1 MIRRGET
8 SEEANDAWITFTLGA
23 RAPRLRRPTTP
34 DDARR
39 GRVRVEKMDRTT
51 RALVY
56 GDAPFAFA
64 GARERVG
71 RLNDAAMCAAW
82 RRVGD
87 ATRSVSAS
95 ASASDGGR
103 RATSGGG
110 LGTFAA
116 SAVNENASMKFAKD
130 VFAGTCG
137 GITVTLLGHPF
148 DTVKVLLQT
157 QSSKNPVYSGA
168 VDAASKVIKAEGVG
182 GLYRG
187 VTSPLAGQMFFR
199 ATLFFAY
206 ARAKE
211 FVGVSPEDPLSY
223 AKAGALAWLAGTF
236 FESPIDLYKSQ
247 WQCQLIKAKADP
259 AYKSPYNSV
268 LDVVKESWKHNGIRG
283 PYQAFHA
290 TMARNLPAGAVY
302 FGVFENAKNA
312 FAKMNDDG
320 KATNAQIIASG
331 GIGGFF
337 YWSLFYPIDVIKSA
351 LMTDA
356 VNPAQRKFS
365 GFFDAAGKLYTSGGV
380 RAFYRGLVPCLLRA
394 SPANAGMLFTV
405 DYIRRIID

>member
-1 MIRRGET
+1 ME
-8 SEEANDAWITFTLGA
+8 D
-23 RAPRLRRPTTP
+23 
-34 DDARR
+34 DDARALIYGLRPFAPSAALRRRRDDARLDDDGTATRWNARAEATRARARAMTR
-39 GRVRVEKMDRTT
+39 GRN
-51 RALVY
+51 
-56 GDAPFAFA
+56 
-64 GARERVG
+64 GA
-71 RLNDAAMCAAW
+71 
-82 RRVGD
+82 
-87 ATRSVSAS
+87 
-95 ASASDGGR
+95 
-103 RATSGGG
+103 
-110 LGTFAA
+110 FAA
-116 SAVNENASMKFAKD
+116 SASEGEAAGMKFAKD

-187 VTSPLAGQMFFR
+187 VMSPLAGQMFFR

-211 FVGVSPEDPLSY
+211 FVGTSPEDPLSY
-223 AKAGALAWLAGTF
+223 AKAGAMAWMAGTF

-247 WQCQLIKAKADP
+247 WQCQLVKAKADP
-259 AYKSPYNSV
+259 AYKSPYGSV
-268 LDVVKESWKHNGIRG
+268 VDVVKESWKYNGVRG

-302 FGVFENAKNA
+302 FGVFENVKNS
-312 FAKMNDDG
+312 FAKTNEDG
-320 KATNAQIIASG
+320 KATNGQIILSG

-356 VNPAQRKFS
+356 VNPAKRKFT
-365 GFFDAAGKLYTSGGV
+365 GFFDAASKLYASGGV
-380 RAFYRGLVPCLLRA
+380 KAFYRGLVPCLLRA

>member
-1 MIRRGET
+1 MGVLFESSLARYIWTRTGLLTAR
-8 SEEANDAWITFTLGA
+8 GA
-23 RAPRLRRPTTP
+23 RLSPRRRRTN
-34 DDARR
+34 DRKRAR
-39 GRVRVEKMDRTT
+39 VVEKMDRTT

-71 RLNDAAMCAAW
+71 RLNEAAMCAALQ
-82 RRVGD
+82 RVGD
-87 ATRSVSAS
+87 ATRSAS

-103 RATSGGG
+103 GRRATSGVG
-110 LGTFAA
+110 GTFAA

-302 FGVFENAKNA
+302 FGVFENAKNT

-320 KATNAQIIASG
+320 KATNAQIIAAG

>member
-1 MIRRGET
+1 MIFTESQRLAKAFR
-8 SEEANDAWITFTLGA
+8 DAMVD
-23 RAPRLRRPTTP
+23 RPTHP
-34 DDARR
+34 M
-39 GRVRVEKMDRTT
+39 GRARVERGVV
-51 RALVY
+51 A
-56 GDAPFAFA
+56 APFSA
-64 GARERVG
+64 
-71 RLNDAAMCAAW
+71 
-82 RRVGD
+82 
-87 ATRSVSAS
+87 AS
-95 ASASDGGR
+95 ASE
-103 RATSGGG
+103 
-110 LGTFAA
+110 A
-116 SAVNENASMKFAKD
+116 SAGIKFAKD

-168 VDAASKVIKAEGVG
+168 VDAASKVIKAEGVK

-199 ATLFFAY
+199 ATLFFSY

-211 FVGVSPEDPLSY
+211 FVGVSPDDPLSY
-223 AKAGALAWLAGTF
+223 AKAGALAWFAGTF

-259 AYKSPYNSV
+259 KYVSPYKSV
-268 LDVVKESWKHNGIRG
+268 VDVVKESWRCSGIRG

-302 FGVFENAKNA
+302 FGVFENTKNA
-312 FAKMNDDG
+312 FAKTNADG
-320 KATNAQIIASG
+320 KPTNAQIIMSG
-331 GIGGFF
+331 GIGGLF

-356 VNPAQRKFS
+356 VDPAKRKFK
-365 GFFDAAGKLYTSGGV
+365 GFTDAATKIYTSGGV
-380 RAFYRGLVPCLLRA
+380 RAFYRGLFPCLLRA

-405 DYIRRIID
+405 DYVRRLID

>member
-1 MIRRGET
+1 MRSET
-8 SEEANDAWITFTLGA
+8 RDIIYGFSPFAPLAFA
-23 RAPRLRRPTTP
+23 RDVARVGRP
-34 DDARR
+34 
-39 GRVRVEKMDRTT
+39 RVEKMTT
-51 RALVY
+51 
-56 GDAPFAFA
+56 FASR
-64 GARERVG
+64 GARETLSDRFG
-71 RLNDAAMCAAW
+71 LRAFASARA
-82 RRVGD
+82 
-87 ATRSVSAS
+87 RSVGAVVSNEAKPTVVAHAANEPQSA
-95 ASASDGGR
+95 G
-103 RATSGGG
+103 
-110 LGTFAA
+110 
-116 SAVNENASMKFAKD
+116 MKFAKD

-137 GITVTLLGHPF
+137 GVTVTLLGHPF

-211 FVGVSPEDPLSY
+211 FVGVSPDDPLSY

-247 WQCQLIKAKADP
+247 WQCQLVKMKADP
-259 AYKSPYNSV
+259 AYKSPYGSV
-268 LDVVKESWKHNGIRG
+268 VDVVKESWKHNGVRG

-302 FGVFENAKNA
+302 FGVFENVKNA
-312 FAKMNDDG
+312 FAASNEDG
-320 KATNAQIIASG
+320 KATNPQIILAG

-365 GFFDAAGKLYTSGGV
+365 GFFDAAGKLYASGGV

>member
-1 MIRRGET
+1 MPDDPGVADVRDAV
-8 SEEANDAWITFTLGA
+8 EAV
-23 RAPRLRRPTTP
+23 APREHTARRAFHRAHGAWMGGPTT
-34 DDARR
+34 
-39 GRVRVEKMDRTT
+39 RTT
-51 RALVY
+51 TWVNSSGASRAYV
-56 GDAPFAFA
+56 AH
-64 GARERVG
+64 
-71 RLNDAAMCAAW
+71 
-82 RRVGD
+82 
-87 ATRSVSAS
+87 SAS
-95 ASASDGGR
+95 EST
-103 RATSGGG
+103 AT
-110 LGTFAA
+110 
-116 SAVNENASMKFAKD
+116 MRFAKD

-168 VDAASKVIKAEGVG
+168 VDAASKVIKQEGFK

-199 ATLFFAY
+199 ATLFFSY

-211 FVGVSPEDPLSY
+211 FVGVSPDDPLSY
-223 AKAGALAWLAGTF
+223 AKAGAMAWMAGTF

-259 AYKSPYNSV
+259 KYVSPYNSV
-268 LDVVKESWKHNGIRG
+268 VDVVKESIKHNGIRG
-283 PYQAFHA
+283 PYQAFGA
-290 TMARNLPAGAVY
+290 TLTRNLPAGAVY
-302 FGVFENAKNA
+302 FGVFENVKNQ
-312 FAKMNDDG
+312 FAAMNADG
-320 KATNAQIIASG
+320 KATNAQIVLSG

-337 YWSLFYPIDVIKSA
+337 YWSLFYPIDVVKSA

-365 GFFDAAGKLYTSGGV
+365 GFFDAAGKLYASGGV

-405 DYIRRIID
+405 DYVRRLID

>member
-1 MIRRGET
+1 MTMARDGDDARALIYGLRPFAPSAALRRRRDGG
-8 SEEANDAWITFTLGA
+8 AGLDATTRGGRAPGA
-23 RAPRLRRPTTP
+23 RA
-34 DDARR
+34 R
-39 GRVRVEKMDRTT
+39 GTN
-51 RALVY
+51 A
-56 GDAPFAFA
+56 AP
-64 GARERVG
+64 
-71 RLNDAAMCAAW
+71 
-82 RRVGD
+82 
-87 ATRSVSAS
+87 
-95 ASASDGGR
+95 
-103 RATSGGG
+103 
-110 LGTFAA
+110 FAA
-116 SAVNENASMKFAKD
+116 SASESDAAGVKFAKD

-137 GITVTLLGHPF
+137 GVTVTLLGHPF

-223 AKAGALAWLAGTF
+223 AKAGAMAWLAGTF

-247 WQCQLIKAKADP
+247 WQCQLVKAKADP
-259 AYKSPYNSV
+259 TYKSPYGSV
-268 LDVVKESWKHNGIRG
+268 VDVVKESWKYNGVRG

-302 FGVFENAKNA
+302 FGVFENVKNS
-312 FAKMNDDG
+312 FAKTNEDG
-320 KATNAQIIASG
+320 KATNAQIILSG

-356 VNPAQRKFS
+356 VNPAKRKFT
-365 GFFDAAGKLYTSGGV
+365 GFFDAAGKLYASGGV
-380 RAFYRGLVPCLLRA
+380 KAFYRGLVPCLLRA

>member
-1 MIRRGET
+1 MH
-8 SEEANDAWITFTLGA
+8 
-23 RAPRLRRPTTP
+23 P
-34 DDARR
+34 DAR
-39 GRVRVEKMDRTT
+39 DI
-51 RALVY
+51 LY
-56 GDAPFAFA
+56 GFAPFAPLAFA
-64 GARERVG
+64 RDGGVLSRARVVDAMPFASRTGTPHERVTKRG
-71 RLNDAAMCAAW
+71 LAAP
-82 RRVGD
+82 RRD
-87 ATRSVSAS
+87 ATSRDAVPSNGVVSS
-95 ASASDGGR
+95 IV
-103 RATSGGG
+103 
-110 LGTFAA
+110 AA
-116 SAVNENASMKFAKD
+116 SAMESQSAGMKFAKD

-137 GITVTLLGHPF
+137 GVTVTLLGHPF

-211 FVGVSPEDPLSY
+211 FVGVSPDDPLSY

-247 WQCQLIKAKADP
+247 WQCQLVKMKADP
-259 AYKSPYNSV
+259 AYKSPYGSV
-268 LDVVKESWKHNGIRG
+268 VDVVKESWKHNGVRG

-302 FGVFENAKNA
+302 FGVFENVKNA
-312 FAKMNDDG
+312 FAASNADG
-320 KATNAQIIASG
+320 KATNSQIILSG

-365 GFFDAAGKLYTSGGV
+365 GFFDAAGKLYASGGV

-405 DYIRRIID
+405 DYVRRIID

>member
-1 MIRRGET
+1 
-8 SEEANDAWITFTLGA
+8 
-23 RAPRLRRPTTP
+23 
-34 DDARR
+34 
-39 GRVRVEKMDRTT
+39 
-51 RALVY
+51 
-56 GDAPFAFA
+56 
-64 GARERVG
+64 
-71 RLNDAAMCAAW
+71 
-82 RRVGD
+82 
-87 ATRSVSAS
+87 
-95 ASASDGGR
+95 
-103 RATSGGG
+103 
-110 LGTFAA
+110 
-116 SAVNENASMKFAKD
+116 
-130 VFAGTCG
+130 
-137 GITVTLLGHPF
+137 
-148 DTVKVLLQT
+148 LLQT

-223 AKAGALAWLAGTF
+223 AKAGAMAWLAGTF

-247 WQCQLIKAKADP
+247 WQCQLVKAKADP
-259 AYKSPYNSV
+259 TYKSPYGSV
-268 LDVVKESWKHNGIRG
+268 VDVVKESWKYNGVRG

-302 FGVFENAKNA
+302 FGVFENVKNS
-312 FAKMNDDG
+312 FAKTNEDG
-320 KATNAQIIASG
+320 KATNAQIILSG

-356 VNPAQRKFS
+356 VNPAKRKFT
-365 GFFDAAGKLYTSGGV
+365 GFFDAAGKLYASGGV
-380 RAFYRGLVPCLLRA
+380 KAFYRGLVPCLLRA

>member
-1 MIRRGET
+1 MRSET
-8 SEEANDAWITFTLGA
+8 RDIIYGFSPFAPLAFA
-23 RAPRLRRPTTP
+23 RDVARVGRP
-34 DDARR
+34 
-39 GRVRVEKMDRTT
+39 RVEKMTT
-51 RALVY
+51 
-56 GDAPFAFA
+56 FAST
-64 GARERVG
+64 GARE
-71 RLNDAAMCAAW
+71 
-82 RRVGD
+82 
-87 ATRSVSAS
+87 T
-95 ASASDGGR
+95 ASDR
-103 RATSGGG
+103 FG
-110 LGTFAA
+110 LGAYASTRARFVGAVASNEMKSTVVAHAA
-116 SAVNENASMKFAKD
+116 NEPQSAGMKFAKD

-137 GITVTLLGHPF
+137 GVTVTLLGHPF

-211 FVGVSPEDPLSY
+211 FVGVSPDDPLSY

-247 WQCQLIKAKADP
+247 WQCQLVKMKADP
-259 AYKSPYNSV
+259 AYKSPYGSV
-268 LDVVKESWKHNGIRG
+268 VDVVKESWKHNGVRG

-302 FGVFENAKNA
+302 FGVFENVKNA
-312 FAKMNDDG
+312 FAASNEDG
-320 KATNAQIIASG
+320 KATNPQIILAG

-365 GFFDAAGKLYTSGGV
+365 GFFDAAGKLYASGGV

>member
-1 MIRRGET
+1 
-8 SEEANDAWITFTLGA
+8 
-23 RAPRLRRPTTP
+23 
-34 DDARR
+34 
-39 GRVRVEKMDRTT
+39 
-51 RALVY
+51 
-56 GDAPFAFA
+56 
-64 GARERVG
+64 
-71 RLNDAAMCAAW
+71 
-82 RRVGD
+82 
-87 ATRSVSAS
+87 
-95 ASASDGGR
+95 
-103 RATSGGG
+103 
-110 LGTFAA
+110 
-116 SAVNENASMKFAKD
+116 MKFAKD

-211 FVGVSPEDPLSY
+211 FVGTSPEDPLSY
-223 AKAGALAWLAGTF
+223 AKAGAMAWMAGTF

-247 WQCQLIKAKADP
+247 WQCQLVKAKADP
-259 AYKSPYNSV
+259 AYKSPYGSV
-268 LDVVKESWKHNGIRG
+268 VDVVKESWKCNGIRG

-302 FGVFENAKNA
+302 FGVFENVKNS
-312 FAKMNDDG
+312 FAKTNEDG
-320 KATNAQIIASG
+320 KATNGQIILSG

-356 VNPAQRKFS
+356 VNPAKRKFT
-365 GFFDAAGKLYTSGGV
+365 GFFDAASKLYASGGV
-380 RAFYRGLVPCLLRA
+380 KAFYRGIVPCLLRA